1 MMGNEAGERA
11 EVVGAGVGD
20 VESRLD
26 HPPGS
31 RCGTC
36 QVTQY
41 DERPLRGLRVVAL
54 PEGHLEEVGRTV
66 GAAGAGQEVLFG
78 L

>member
-11 EVVGAGVGD
+11 EVVGAGSATWNQG
-20 VESRLD
+20 SIIPRD
-26 HPPGS
+26 HAVAH
-31 RCGTC
+31 C